1 MKYSRK
7 NKSRKQK
14 RGGFFF
20 SKPAVA
26 PSAECDPNNLVNIQ
40 GSEALHENYQKCCP
54 KGFFGTKNSS
64 PYCKQLDLNFQAA
77 SKNENNA
84 LGYAGMSLDE
94 AQDVE
99 MQTRNDP
106 AFNYTPSKPWW
117 KFWGGRSRKGKK
129 GKTNKNQRKTK
140 RRRY

>member
-20 SKPAVA
+20 GNKPTVA

-40 GSEALHENYQKCCP
+40 GSNELHANYQKCCP
-54 KGFFGTKNSS
+54 KGFMGTKNSS

-77 SKNENNA
+77 LKSENNA
-84 LGYAGMSLDE
+84 LGYAGMSLDQ
-94 AQDVE
+94 AQDFE
-99 MQTRNDP
+99 MKTRDNP
-106 AFNYTPSKPWW
+106 AFNPPAPAKPWW
-117 KFWGGRSRKGKK
+117 KFWGGKSRKGK
-129 GKTNKNQRKTK
+129 RKCKSK
-140 RRRY
+140 RESRKCKK

>member
-26 PSAECDPNNLVNIQ
+26 PSAECDPNNLVNIK
-40 GSEALHENYQKCCP
+40 GSNELHANYQKCCP
-54 KGFFGTKNSS
+54 KGFMGTKSSS

-77 SKNENNA
+77 LKSENDA
-84 LGYAGMSLDE
+84 KAYPGMDTEE
-94 AQDVE
+94 AQDFE
-99 MQTRNDP
+99 QNP
-106 AFNYTPSKPWW
+106 IANNPLEQPPQKSWW
-117 KFWGGRSRKGKK
+117 KFWGG
-129 GKTNKNQRKTK
+129 KTK
-140 RRRY
+140 RRGRKSRKSRRKH